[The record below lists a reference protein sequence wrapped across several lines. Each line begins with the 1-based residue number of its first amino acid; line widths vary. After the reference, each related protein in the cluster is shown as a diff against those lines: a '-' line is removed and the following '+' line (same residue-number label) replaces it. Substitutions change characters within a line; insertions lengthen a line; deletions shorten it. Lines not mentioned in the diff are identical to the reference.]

1 MIAARELRN
10 FVLIGGVGFAIDATI
25 LTVLTRLFGWAP
37 WYARI
42 PSFLTAVLVTWA
54 LNRRH
59 TFPGRGLQRRSA
71 EAFFYIVIQICGA
84 AINLG
89 IFGACLYYAP
99 RLRTVPVIP
108 LAIGA
113 VGGLAWNFAASSLLL
128 YARRRPH
135 ESA

>member
-1 MIAARELRN
+1 VIAARELRN
-10 FVLIGGVGFAIDATI
+10 FALIGGIGFAIDATI
-25 LTVLTRLFGWAP
+25 LTALTRLFGWAP
-37 WYARI
+37 WYARV

-59 TFPGRGLQRRSA
+59 TFPGRGLQRRST
-71 EAFFYIVIQICGA
+71 EAFAYIVIQICGA

-99 RLRTVPVIP
+99 RLRTLPVIP

-135 ESA
+135 ESM

>member
-10 FVLIGGVGFAIDATI
+10 FVLIGGLGFAIDATI
-25 LTVLTRLFGWAP
+25 LTVLTSLFGWAP

-42 PSFLTAVLVTWA
+42 PSFFTAVLVTWA

-59 TFPGRGLQRRSA
+59 TFAGRGLQRLST
-71 EAFFYIVIQICGA
+71 EAFIYIVIQICGA

-89 IFGACLYYAP
+89 LFGACLYYAP
-99 RLRTVPVIP
+99 RLRTMPVIP

-113 VGGLAWNFAASSLLL
+113 IGGLAWNFTASNFLL
-128 YARRRPH
+128 YARRRTH
-135 ESA
+135 ESM

>member
-1 MIAARELRN
+1 VIAARELRN
-10 FVLIGGVGFAIDATI
+10 FVLIGGIGFVIDATI
-25 LTVLTRLFGWAP
+25 LMVLTRLFGWAP

-42 PSFLTAVLVTWA
+42 PSFLTAVLVTWV

-59 TFPGRGLQRRSA
+59 TFPGRGPQRRST

-84 AINLG
+84 AINLAV
-89 IFGACLYYAP
+89 FGACLYYAAW
-99 RLRTVPVIP
+99 LRTVPVIP

-113 VGGLAWNFAASSLLL
+113 VGGLAWNFAAARLLL

-135 ESA
+135 AST